1 MKSIS
6 EKHISIIGGA
16 GHVGLPLGLAFATK
30 NFKVHLIDTNEKN
43 LSLISNNVMPFFE
56 IGAKNVLKK

>member
-43 LSLISNNVMPFFE
+43 LSLIDNLISSL
-56 IGAKNVLKK
+56 KNQ

>member
-16 GHVGLPLGLAFATK
+16 GHVGLPLGLAFAAK
-30 NFKVHLIDTNEKN
+30 NFKVHLIDTNKKYLDLIQNNKMLTTTLN
-43 LSLISNNVMPFFE
+43 LNL
-56 IGAKNVLKK
+56 